1 MAYGK
6 PIPSNQHAKFI
17 CTKCGKQ
24 WSVSSYATGGSLP
37 KGTHAPQI
45 PTPTAGGSF
54 GGSRGG
60 GISAGGSRSGGSIGH
75 GGRR

>member
-37 KGTHAPQI
+37 KGTHAPLI
-45 PTPTAGGSF
+45 PSPTKQSTSF
-54 GGSRGG
+54 SFF
-60 GISAGGSRSGGSIGH
+60 SFNSFSTSSTLS
-75 GGRR
+75 